1 MERFR
6 VAIITDSG
14 LSVSKNFDIKEEADD
29 WILSKMEDKSGVKY
43 FRILDR
49 KLNKIVEDEN
59 GRRK

>member
-6 VAIITDSG
+6 VGIITNSG
-14 LSVSKNFDIKEEADD
+14 IPISKNFNTKEEADI
-29 WILSKMEDKSGVKY
+29 WILSEMDKKEGVKY